1 METISRYLLTFL
13 LNSLWQIPAISAVA
27 ALVCRMMHNG
37 PANHRHAVWV
47 AALLAAVLLP
57 LASVRSAERAA
68 GGPFRAPG
76 APQLVA
82 SANSSA
88 SPAATRYPAAP
99 ARRTISYGQTTA
111 TALLAA
117 YLLFLVF
124 RFAKLAWAWMRTV
137 QILDAAGWAVAPSP
151 VLQVWERCLETFGL
165 RDVELLCSPRV
176 PSPVAAGAWHRTIIL
191 PESLFGSASEEVLTT
206 AIGHEMAHLARHDF
220 ALNLVYELL
229 YLPVAFHPASW
240 LILRGI
246 EETREM
252 ACDELVTRKLL
263 DAGVYA
269 RSIMSIAASMM
280 AVPRP
285 GYTLGVFDGD
295 ILEQRIRRLLHRPVA
310 NLKRARLLL
319 AGGLCALVLCAVVA
333 SGVALTAQAQTADR
347 ADIDSRVKAARVLL
361 DGLGPADTQRMSLA
375 RQALLDILARDP
387 ANQEA
392 LNGMMTVSMIAKQ
405 PAEGRQWA
413 LKMVTLYPKE
423 KTSYYCVGFADWS
436 VVYPAAMAV
445 RTAAGMRPEDTNH
458 IADASARHNL
468 RDQYGSMI
476 DEGMHMLDVALQM
489 DPNYVDAMA
498 YLNLMYRLKANVSET
513 AAEAADAVSKADEWV
528 GKALAAKRLAAA
540 SPSSGG
546 SWMAAPPPPPP
557 PPPPPQ
563 ISDTALASDAPMPA
577 RHDVGSTFWQVIDAT
592 ETPAKTLIV
601 QLKAAGFPAGSA
613 LNARDNLVRVVVGP
627 YPDDASL
634 AEARSKLETAG
645 YRVIRPW

>member
-13 LNSLWQIPAISAVA
+13 LNSLWQIPLIAAVA
-27 ALVCRMMHNG
+27 ALVCRLMHNG

-47 AALLAAVLLP
+47 AALVAAVLLP
-57 LASVRSAERAA
+57 LASVRSADRAA
-68 GGPFRAPG
+68 SGPFTAPG

-82 SANSSA
+82 ASSSAA
-88 SPAATRYPAAP
+88 SPAAGSAATP
-99 ARRTISYGQTTA
+99 ARRTISYARTTA
-111 TALLAA
+111 TALVAA
-117 YLLFLVF
+117 YLFFVLF
-124 RFAKLAWAWMRTV
+124 RFARLAWAWMRTV
-137 QILDAAGWAVAPSP
+137 QILDAAGWAAAPSL
-151 VLQVWERCLETFGL
+151 VRQVWERCLEAFGL
-165 RDVELLCSPRV
+165 RDVELLCSPDV
-176 PSPVAAGAWHRTIIL
+176 ASPVAAGAWHRTIIL
-191 PESLFGSASEEVLTT
+191 PESLFGAASEEVLTT

-220 ALNLVYELL
+220 ALNVLYELL
-229 YLPVAFHPASW
+229 SLPVAFHPASW

-280 AVPRP
+280 AVARP

-295 ILEQRIRRLLHRPVA
+295 ILEQRIRRLLHRPAA

-319 AGGLCALVLCAVVA
+319 AGGLSALALCAVIA
-333 SGVALTAQAQTADR
+333 SGMALTARAQTVDR
-347 ADIDSRVKAARVLL
+347 ADIDARVKAARVLL
-361 DGLGPADTQRMSLA
+361 DSLGPADTQRISLA

-405 PAEGRQWA
+405 PAEGRLWA

-423 KTSYYCVGFADWS
+423 KTSYYCVGFTDWS
-436 VVYPAAMAV
+436 VVYPAMMAV
-445 RTAAGMRPEDTNH
+445 RTAAGMRLEDTHH
-458 IADASARHNL
+458 IADAGARHNL

-476 DEGMHMLDVALQM
+476 DEGMHMMDTALQM

-498 YLNLMYRLKANVSET
+498 YVNLLYRLKANIAET
-513 AAEAADAVSKADEWV
+513 EMEAADAVSKADEWV
-528 GKALAAKRLAAA
+528 GKALEAKRLAAA

-546 SWMAAPPPPPP
+546 TWLAAPPPPP

-563 ISDTALASDAPMPA
+563 ISETALASGAPMPA
-577 RHDVGSTFWQVIDAT
+577 RRERPGTFWQVMGAAD
-592 ETPAKTLIV
+592 TPAKTLIAE
-601 QLKAAGFPAGSA
+601 LKAAGFPAGSA
-613 LNARDNLVRVVVGP
+613 LNARDGLVRVIVGP

-634 AEARSKLETAG
+634 ADARAKLETAG
-645 YRVIRPW
+645 YRVIRSW